1 MFDFF
6 FKPRYSFLEFNCNPR
21 EKAAMMGLNTI
32 DFFSRTI
39 YMKIVLYSQRSLS
52 HVVLRLATDS
62 LVLLMNALQR
72 KGRVWVWKKY
82 IEDET

>member
-1 MFDFF
+1 
-6 FKPRYSFLEFNCNPR
+6 
-21 EKAAMMGLNTI
+21 MGLNTI
-32 DFFSRTI
+32 DFFSRRI

-52 HVVLRLATDS
+52 HVVLRLRTDS

>member
-32 DFFSRTI
+32 DFFSRRI

-52 HVVLRLATDS
+52 HVVLRLRTDS

>member
-21 EKAAMMGLNTI
+21 EKAAMLGLNTI
-32 DFFSRTI
+32 DFFPRRI

-52 HVVLRLATDS
+52 HVVLRLGTDS

>member
-21 EKAAMMGLNTI
+21 EKAAMLGLNTI
-32 DFFSRTI
+32 DFFSRRI
-39 YMKIVLYSQRSLS
+39 YMKIVPYSQRSLS
-52 HVVLRLATDS
+52 HVVLRLGTDS

>member
-52 HVVLRLATDS
+52 HVVLRLGTDS